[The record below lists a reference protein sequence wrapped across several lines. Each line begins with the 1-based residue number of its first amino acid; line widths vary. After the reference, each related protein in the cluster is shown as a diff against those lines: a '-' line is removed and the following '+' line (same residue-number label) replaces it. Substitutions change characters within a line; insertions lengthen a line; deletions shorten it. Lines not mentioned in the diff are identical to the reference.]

1 MHTWFINTN
10 LEYEFAYCGGENMK
24 KVLISGLIAG
34 FFATGAIA
42 GDTAKQVEEL
52 SRKYGCSGC
61 HAVDKVKAGPPFR
74 IVAKEYKGKP
84 NAKDS
89 LVKSVLGGSMM
100 KWQKLGRK
108 YKIKIKMAY
117 MPAQH
122 GVNKE
127 KAEKIVDLI
136 LKLETK

>member
-1 MHTWFINTN
+1 
-10 LEYEFAYCGGENMK
+10 MK

-61 HAVDKVKAGPPFR
+61 H
-74 IVAKEYKGKP
+74 E
-84 NAKDS
+84 
-89 LVKSVLGGSMM
+89 
-100 KWQKLGRK
+100 LGRK